1 MCEVSFCIGRYV
13 IKKLII
19 LIDILIK
26 KDILSVII
34 LNMFVKNV
42 IGIFINILNIWEI
55 LYFIVIFFYLV
66 FYIDR
71 KFDNFWFSFNFL
83 SWWFV
88 IFDVGEVFLIIFWIN
103 FFIFVLFFCVY
114 IFI

>member
-1 MCEVSFCIGRYV
+1 MSFCIGRYV

-42 IGIFINILNIWEI
+42 IGIFINILNI
-55 LYFIVIFFYLV
+55 
-66 FYIDR
+66 
-71 KFDNFWFSFNFL
+71 
-83 SWWFV
+83 
-88 IFDVGEVFLIIFWIN
+88 
-103 FFIFVLFFCVY
+103 
-114 IFI
+114 